1 MHFEWVK
8 QAAGFLS
15 PVFANQIAETEIA
28 DAGVNAVKQVAII
41 GAGAA
46 GASTAY
52 HLHKFAAEEGIELN
66 VTIFEKTSHIGGR
79 SLTVNAFDDP
89 LQPVELGASIF
100 VEVNHILWNATDTF
114 NLTRV
119 DPGAD
124 EPGTLAVWDGY
135 HFVYEQDSNS
145 WGWWNLAKLFWKY
158 GTAPY
163 YTDKLVTEVV
173 NTFLQLYERPHFPFR
188 SLSARAFEL
197 GLTKITGLTAEQFLT
212 ENKLNGAF
220 ARDIVQAST
229 RVNYASNLAHIHG
242 LGAMVSMAPKGAV
255 SVAGGNW
262 QMFARMVEK
271 SQAHVQ
277 LDTRVTSITE
287 VKSKNPAAP
296 ASRFS
301 ISTSKE
307 SGSKDDVQRH
317 PTAFDNVV
325 VAAPYQ
331 FSGIKTEG
339 DLFQQ
344 PIDEIPYVKLHVT
357 LFASPFQF
365 SPEFFGLPAGTKT
378 PTAVLTTLA
387 EGEEPKPGAD
397 GAGRPGFF
405 SVSLVKIVT
414 NPKTENKEFV
424 YKIFSPATVTPEF
437 LTKLLGVKVPETFTG
452 SAATDASVIT
462 EDGEATASA
471 NAAVEPISW
480 YHPAVFHP
488 YPQKLPRV
496 TFQDPI
502 LRDGL
507 YYTSGIESFIST
519 METSALMGMNVA
531 RLIVD
536 DLVSSSVTSIEDD
549 DIVVVEEVAPVAASP
564 AAPSSSTEAVEEVV
578 VEDVVVEAVESVAEV
593 VEEL

>member
-8 QAAGFLS
+8 QAASFLS
-15 PVFANQIAETEIA
+15 PVFANQLAETDVAEPGA
-28 DAGVNAVKQVAII
+28 NAIKQVAII

-66 VTIFEKTSHIGGR
+66 ITIFEKTSHIGGR
-79 SLTVNAFDDP
+79 SLTANAFDDP

-100 VEVNHILWNATDTF
+100 VEVNQILWNATDNF

-124 EPGTLAVWDGY
+124 EPGSLAIWDGFR
-135 HFVYEQDSNS
+135 FVYEQDSSS

-163 YTDKLVTEVV
+163 YTDKLVKEVV
-173 NTFLQLYERPHFPFR
+173 GTFLQLYEAPYFPFR
-188 SLSARAFEL
+188 SLSTRVFEL
-197 GLTKITGLTAEQFLT
+197 GLAKITGLTGEQFLA
-212 ENKLNGAF
+212 EHNLNGAF

-229 RVNYASNLAHIHG
+229 RVNYASNLAYIHG
-242 LGAMVSMAPKGAV
+242 LGAMVSMAPEGAV

-262 QMFARMVEK
+262 QMFARMVER
-271 SQAHVQ
+271 SQAHIQ
-277 LDTRVTSITE
+277 LDTQVTSITE
-287 VKSKNPAAP
+287 LKSKDPVAP

-301 ISTSKE
+301 ITTSAAGK
-307 SGSKDDVQRH
+307 GAKTQKH

-325 VAAPYQ
+325 IAAPYQ
-331 FSGIKTEG
+331 FSGINTED

-344 PIDEIPYVKLHVT
+344 PIDEVPYVKLHVT
-357 LFASPFQF
+357 LFATPFHF

-387 EGEEPKPGAD
+387 EGDESKSGAE
-397 GAGRPGFF
+397 GAGHPGFF
-405 SVSLVKIVT
+405 SVSLVKIAT
-414 NPKTENKEFV
+414 NPKSGNKEFV
-424 YKIFSPATVTPEF
+424 YKIFSPAAVTPEF
-437 LTKLLGVKVPETFTG
+437 LTKLLGVEVPETFTG
-452 SAATDASVIT
+452 SSPAVAKEVEDASAA
-462 EDGEATASA
+462 DASEA
-471 NAAVEPISW
+471 AAVVEPISW

-536 DLVSSSVTSIEDD
+536 DLSSSSGSMEDD
-549 DIVVVEEVAPVAASP
+549 DIVVVEEEVVVAVPVAA
-564 AAPSSSTEAVEEVV
+564 PSAEAVEEVTALV
-578 VEDVVVEAVESVAEV
+578 RSEVAV

>member
-15 PVFANQIAETEIA
+15 PVFANQLADTEAFDGSI
-28 DAGVNAVKQVAII
+28 NAVKQVAII

-52 HLHKFAAEEGIELN
+52 HLHKFAAAEGIELN

-79 SLTVNAFDDP
+79 SLTVNAYDDP

-100 VEVNHILWNATDTF
+100 VEVNHILWNATNDF

-124 EPGTLAVWDGY
+124 EKGTLAIWDGY
-135 HFVYEQDSNS
+135 SFVYEQDSDS

-163 YTDKLVTEVV
+163 YTDKLVKQVI
-173 NTFLQLYERPHFPFR
+173 NTFLKLYERPYFPFR
-188 SLSARAFEL
+188 SLSTRAFEL
-197 GLTKITGLTAEQFLT
+197 GLTAITGVTGEQFLAQ
-212 ENKLNGAF
+212 NKLGGAF
-220 ARDIVQAST
+220 AHDIVQAAS
-229 RVNYASNLAHIHG
+229 RVNYASNLAYIHG
-242 LGAMVSMAPKGAV
+242 VGAMVSMAPEGAV
-255 SVAGGNW
+255 SVLGGNW
-262 QMFARMVEK
+262 QMFARMVES

-277 LDTRVTSITE
+277 LDTAVTSIAE
-287 VKSKNPAAP
+287 VKSKDPLAP

-301 ISTSKE
+301 ITSSSKRG
-307 SGSKDDVQRH
+307 GSEVVTKH
-317 PTAFDNVV
+317 PFAFDNVV
-325 VAAPYQ
+325 IAAPYQ
-331 FSGIKTEG
+331 FSGIKTE
-339 DLFQQ
+339 DNLIQH

-357 LFASPFQF
+357 LFASPFRF
-365 SPEFFGLPAGTKT
+365 SPEFFNLPAGTKT

-387 EGEEPKPGAD
+387 EGEDPKSGSE
-397 GAGRPGFF
+397 GAGHSGFY
-405 SVSLVKIVT
+405 SASLVKVVT

-424 YKIFSPATVTPEF
+424 YKIFSPAAVTPEF
-437 LTKLLGVKVPETFTG
+437 LSKLLGVTIPETFTG
-452 SAATDASVIT
+452 AVPSSSENASSGDA
-462 EDGEATASA
+462 DGESTV
-471 NAAVEPISW
+471 VEPISW

-536 DLVSSSVTSIEDD
+536 DLASSAPVASISDD
-549 DIVVVEEVAPVAASP
+549 EDIVVVEVP
-564 AAPSSSTEAVEEVV
+564 AAAVAEDTKVEEVTEAVPATSEISLSEETVPN
-578 VEDVVVEAVESVAEV
+578 VE
-593 VEEL
+593 L